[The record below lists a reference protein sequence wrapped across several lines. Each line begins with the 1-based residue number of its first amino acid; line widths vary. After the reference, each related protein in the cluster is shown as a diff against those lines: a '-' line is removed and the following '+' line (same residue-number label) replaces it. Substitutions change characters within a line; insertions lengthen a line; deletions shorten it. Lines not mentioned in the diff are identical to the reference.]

1 MRAIGFPWLM
11 VIIGVVNIIY
21 APLCCYLRSPPA
33 KEEKLVRGSDNCW
46 ENNVAFLSMSLSFLL
61 ILCSFFLFLIHSLL
75 CHVSGVFLS
84 LFFFFGATPA
94 TYGGSQAR
102 DRIGAAAA
110 SCTTAS
116 NARSEPHIFI
126 LHHSSQQCWML
137 NLLSKARDRTCIL
150 MDSPQVRYG

>member
-75 CHVSGVFLS
+75 CHVSGFFLFVCFSFLGPHLRHMEVPRLGIESELQLPAEPQPATPDLSHTS
-84 LFFFFGATPA
+84 LF
-94 TYGGSQAR
+94 
-102 DRIGAAAA
+102 
-110 SCTTAS
+110 CTTAPS
-116 NARSEPHIFI
+116 NAGC
-126 LHHSSQQCWML
+126 L
-137 NLLSKARDRTCIL
+137 TC
-150 MDSPQVRYG
+150 